1 MPQLGADMLGYNIRL
16 RSNWMREYL
25 LLDLDIYIYIFIL
38 IFYVYLLCG
47 VLDLDVNPA
56 IDLVLFGHGDTTH
69 PLDIT

>member
-25 LLDLDIYIYIFIL
+25 HDLDIYLYIIVM
-38 IFYVYLLCG
+38 IFYIYLLCG

-56 IDLVLFGHGDTTH
+56 VDLVLFGHGDTTH